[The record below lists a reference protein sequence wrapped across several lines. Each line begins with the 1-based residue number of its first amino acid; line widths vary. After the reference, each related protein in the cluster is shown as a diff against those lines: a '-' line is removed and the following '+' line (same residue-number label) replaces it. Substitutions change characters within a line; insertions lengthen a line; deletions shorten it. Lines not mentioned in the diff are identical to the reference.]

1 MKTKSTKKNKNKEDR
16 CSFNELYNTQLD
28 EFEKSLKKLPDKKAE
43 LKKLQARKN
52 QSQKLLDRIKKLKE
66 EIKKI
71 ESQEDMTEYL
81 LNIHDVLKQKGENDQ
96 KMREKKKESKKQVNI
111 LDEMNFNNNI
121 ESFRVEESS
130 YEKEKL
136 IDDFLLATTGVSKS
150 LTEKGSGTDRATT
163 DFQCKYCKEEGVIIR
178 CNEKQDRI
186 CETCGT
192 CWYYHDVEIAH
203 WSDCVEV
210 TKQYRYSR
218 KTYFIE
224 HLNRIQA
231 KENATIPKELIDKI
245 LDELHKRRINRA
257 EEITVSLLRGILSSL
272 KCSEYYD
279 NIHSIIQ
286 QISGKKPAKL
296 STELEDTL
304 VDMFKKTLAPFDK
317 YKNMIEKR
325 NNYLSYPYV
334 IRKLLHIIA
343 IKQNDESIKE
353 YCKLFNLLK
362 SGDKLR
368 DQEKVWEKICKDLGW
383 PFEKSV

>member
-1 MKTKSTKKNKNKEDR
+1 M
-16 CSFNELYNTQLD
+16 
-28 EFEKSLKKLPDKKAE
+28 
-43 LKKLQARKN
+43 
-52 QSQKLLDRIKKLKE
+52 
-66 EIKKI
+66 
-71 ESQEDMTEYL
+71 
-81 LNIHDVLKQKGENDQ
+81 
-96 KMREKKKESKKQVNI
+96 
-111 LDEMNFNNNI
+111 
-121 ESFRVEESS
+121 
-130 YEKEKL
+130 
-136 IDDFLLATTGVSKS
+136 
-150 LTEKGSGTDRATT
+150 
-163 DFQCKYCKEEGVIIR
+163 
-178 CNEKQDRI
+178 
-186 CETCGT
+186 
-192 CWYYHDVEIAH
+192 
-203 WSDCVEV
+203 EV

-257 EEITVSLLRGILSSL
+257 EEITVSLLREILSSL
-272 KCSEYYD
+272 KRSEYYD

-304 VDMFKKTLAPFDK
+304 IYMFKKTLAPFDK

-343 IKQNDESIKE
+343 IKKNDESIMK
-353 YCKLFNLLK
+353 YCESFTLLK
-362 SGDKLR
+362 SRDKLLE
-368 DQEKVWEKICKDLGW
+368 QEKVWKKICKDLDW